1 VGPIDCGQ
9 ILIRTKAI
17 VAATMKSCILSTLA
31 TYLASAAALSIAE
44 INGPAWL
51 SPYNGKTIANVTG
64 LVTAVGPSGFF
75 LQDVGPANS
84 AKFEKKGIASSGIY
98 VFNSTAAKTVASG
111 DIVTIGSSRVTE
123 FRSSSAF
130 LYLTEIINPTNIVKL
145 SLANTVVPIVLGK
158 KGLSPPNTQYSALD
172 NGDIFGLPNGA
183 SLLSATNATL
193 APTKYGL
200 DFWESLLSATNAT
213 LAPTKY
219 GLDFWESLVG
229 SYVQVTAP
237 VALGTNNNFGDV
249 WVRGDWEVTGLNKAG
264 GLTITTGMCT
274 VRDAAQKDKTDNT
287 QIHPPPTQTRKPS

>member
-1 VGPIDCGQ
+1 MGPIDCGQ

-145 SLANTVVPIVLGK
+145 SSANTVVPIVLGK

-193 APTKYGL
+193 APT
-200 DFWESLLSATNAT
+200 T
-213 LAPTKY
+213 Y